1 MTMSKLMLPIERKGE
16 QGMKYIVVKLGGS
29 VMEQLPAT
37 FYKNIVDLHHSKE
50 WTPIIVHGGGPL
62 ITSLLKTLNIE
73 TKFVNGLRVTD
84 EQVLDIVEMVLSGS
98 VNKQIVR
105 HLIQAEG
112 HAYGV
117 SGVDGSLLTAGPIQG
132 SEEIGLV
139 GEVVSV
145 KTDLIEGIAKQGY
158 IPVISPVGIDQK
170 GTRYNINGDIAAS
183 AVANALGANLCL
195 ISDIPG
201 IYIEKDEQKITL
213 KTISKEEVEEMVVH
227 GQIQGGMIPK
237 VRAALDGL
245 VHNVPEVSII
255 NGLEENSLL
264 AYCNGETIGTKIVLK
279 KEITYVE

>member
-1 MTMSKLMLPIERKGE
+1 MLPIERKGE
-16 QGMKYIVVKLGGS
+16 HGMKYIVVKLGGS

-37 FYKNIVDLHHSKE
+37 FYKNIVDLHQSKE
-50 WTPIIVHGGGPL
+50 WIPIIVHGGGPL

-105 HLIQAEG
+105 QLIGAGGQSF
-112 HAYGV
+112 GV
-117 SGVDGSLLTAGPIQG
+117 SGVDGSLLTARPIHA
-132 SEEIGLV
+132 SEEIGFV

-145 KTDLIEGIAKQGY
+145 KAELIKEIALQGY
-158 IPVISPVGIDQK
+158 IPVISPIGIDSK

-183 AVANALGANLCL
+183 AVASALGANLCL

-201 IYIEKDEQKITL
+201 IYIEKDEQKRTL
-213 KTISKEEVEEMVVH
+213 KTISKEEVEEMIGS
-227 GQIQGGMIPK
+227 GQIHGGMIPK

-245 VHNVPEVSII
+245 VHHVPEVAII
-255 NGLEENSLL
+255 NGIEDNSLL
-264 AYCNGETIGTKIVLK
+264 AYCNGEMIGTKIVLK

>member
-1 MTMSKLMLPIERKGE
+1 MSKLMLLTVRKGE

-37 FYKNIVDLHHSKE
+37 FYKNIVELQRSKQ
-50 WTPIIVHGGGPL
+50 WIPIIVHGGGPL

-73 TKFVNGLRVTD
+73 TKFVKGLRVTD

-105 HLIQAEG
+105 QLIEAEG

-117 SGVDGSLLTAGPIQG
+117 SGVDGSLITARPIQG

-139 GEVVSV
+139 GEVVSI
-145 KTDLIEGIAKQGY
+145 KTELIDAIANQGY
-158 IPVISPVGIDQK
+158 IPVISPVGIDNK
-170 GTRYNINGDIAAS
+170 GQRYNINGDIAAS

-201 IYIEKDEQKITL
+201 IFIEKDGQKITL
-213 KTISKEEVEEMVVH
+213 NTISKEEVEEMIIS
-227 GQIQGGMIPK
+227 GQIHGGMIPK

-245 VHNVPEVSII
+245 VHHVPEVSII
-255 NGLEENSLL
+255 NGLQDNSLI
-264 AYCNGETIGTKIVLK
+264 AYCNGEPIGTKIVLE